1 MYPITNFDVGIDVN
15 HELMHRDGLS
25 RVLIARY
32 RSLRNSLRGENAFHG
47 ELPARKFP
55 RAETRYKEA
64 FSLPWLGGGRGGR
77 KKKDV
82 FSSTDRFFA
91 SNRIFT
97 RVSLLTRDR
106 RSNIFQR
113 HIFLFLFFSSLAD

>member
-64 FSLPWLGGGRGGR
+64 FSLPWLGGGRGGEGEKR
-77 KKKDV
+77 KTSSHRPIV
-82 FSSTDRFFA
+82 FSP
-91 SNRIFT
+91 RIA
-97 RVSLLTRDR
+97 
-106 RSNIFQR
+106 
-113 HIFLFLFFSSLAD
+113 FLQG